1 MSKCLVV
8 SSSSEPPAVIGA
20 IAFATSAGAAG
31 PAKPTISKA
40 AARYTT
46 STAGA
51 SLTFTPSARPGPRRC
66 RFRAQVLWWI
76 AVIEFGVWLVG
87 VVARPEGGSARWYRR
102 WVRVLPAVHEHVFA
116 RLL

>member
-20 IAFATSAGAAG
+20 IAFATSADAAA

-51 SLTFTPSARPGPRRC
+51 SLTFTPSARPGPLRC

-76 AVIEFGVWLVG
+76 AVIEFVG

-102 WVRVLPAVHEHVFA
+102 WVRVLPTVHEHVFA